1 MIAGSACR
9 SSGADAAA
17 SAASAPVVA
26 IAQPSKVVQLR
37 AAHARQAPVFRR
49 GAAWRRA
56 PRAGVCPVLVTSYR
70 SSLVSPHA
78 AGPGSPAGRRRKRQ
92 MIQYI
97 NLIRQGFDSLS
108 YRPARLQRQ
117 VELVALRPVT
127 CREREHPRTRMPAAR
142 LVEAAH
148 NLARGAPQRGRKSV
162 AR

>member
-1 MIAGSACR
+1 
-9 SSGADAAA
+9 
-17 SAASAPVVA
+17 
-26 IAQPSKVVQLR
+26 
-37 AAHARQAPVFRR
+37 
-49 GAAWRRA
+49 
-56 PRAGVCPVLVTSYR
+56 
-70 SSLVSPHA
+70 
-78 AGPGSPAGRRRKRQ
+78 